1 MMPPSPVV
9 KFLIGC
15 SEKIDVPRAPSFSPA
30 YAAPATCAESSTSGM
45 PRRLASARS
54 GSRSAGAPAKCTGM
68 MSFVFSVSAAST
80 RSAVVISVSVS
91 MSTHTG
97 VAPASAIMFG
107 VDAQVIDG
115 VMTSSPGPIPSA
127 RSST

>member
-1 MMPPSPVV
+1 
-9 KFLIGC
+9 
-15 SEKIDVPRAPSFSPA
+15 
-30 YAAPATCAESSTSGM
+30 
-45 PRRLASARS
+45 
-54 GSRSAGAPAKCTGM
+54 

-107 VDAQVIDG
+107 VDAHVIDG
-115 VMTSSPGPIPSA
+115 VMTSSPCPIPSA
-127 RSST
+127 RSSTCSPAVADVSATACRAPVYAANARSTRALCAGRDPARFEHRVTASMSCGVIDGRENGKNG